1 MSPNVINLSKQNI
14 TKNEIFLLSK
24 GFQFVPTPKHFIKA
38 LLSEELETFGRKLR
52 LKWYFC
58 NDKCQFNIN
67 GLK

>member
-14 TKNEIFLLSK
+14 TKDEIFLLSK

-38 LLSEELETFGRKLR
+38 LLSEELENFGRKLR

-58 NDKCQFNIN
+58 NDDVKVQV
-67 GLK
+67 

>member
-1 MSPNVINLSKQNI
+1 MSPKVINLSKQNI
-14 TKNEIFLLSK
+14 TKDEIFLLSK

-58 NDKCQFNIN
+58 NDDVKVQV
-67 GLK
+67 